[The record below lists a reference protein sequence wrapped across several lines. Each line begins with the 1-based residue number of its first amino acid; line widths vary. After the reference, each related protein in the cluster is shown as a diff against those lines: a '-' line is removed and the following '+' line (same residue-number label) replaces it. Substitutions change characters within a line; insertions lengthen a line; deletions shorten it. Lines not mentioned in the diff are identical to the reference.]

1 MTVLL
6 RTSRDLPPASA
17 PDTTYDKWLAI
28 GDAPQGLDPE
38 KKVPGLAADLETA
51 FDNIAETWLSLGH
64 DLGAEPSAG
73 LAHTPACAANASDM
87 GLMMAWSRI
96 VGQKTGA
103 RETVLVVC
111 DDPWM
116 FRHLVGL
123 QGVDAGTP
131 PPLWLLQ
138 LKLALRGFAARLKSA
153 VILARDA
160 IGLRRQRRLAPSASM
175 VLLVYGHP
183 SSTADGTD
191 GYFGN
196 LMKENAALSRL
207 LHVDCAAARAREL
220 EGGGRTLSLRAWG
233 KLSDT
238 LTLPFARW
246 RPPPRHLA
254 GEWGWLVRRAAALE
268 GGTGQGA
275 MIAWQ
280 RKCQHRWL
288 AETRPRVV
296 AWPWENHSWERDF
309 VRAARA
315 LGIRTL
321 GYQHSVI
328 GRQMLNYAPG
338 SNPDGLASLPD
349 RILCTGDSTRRQLLE
364 WGVPDERLEIGGA
377 LRIPEPF
384 SINPDP
390 EGPVFLALPFDAET
404 AGQMVDAAR
413 VLTGQG
419 FRFLVKDHP
428 MTPFSFN
435 PTPAIEHTDK
445 PFFEHLG
452 LRALV
457 YAATTVGLEAALAGL
472 PTIRFRPE
480 GRIALDILPKGTRLP
495 ATDAAGL
502 AEALN
507 QADTP
512 ALNRDEFFSPVP
524 KDLWQR
530 TLRDD

>member
-6 RTSRDLPPASA
+6 RTSRNLPPAST

-38 KKVPGLAADLETA
+38 KKMPGLAADLETA
-51 FDNIAETWLSLGH
+51 FDNIAETWLSLGRE
-64 DLGAEPSAG
+64 LGAEPSAG
-73 LAHTPACAANASDM
+73 LAHAPACAANASDL

-116 FRHLVGL
+116 FRHLAGL
-123 QGVDAGTP
+123 QGIGAGTP
-131 PPLWLLQ
+131 PPLWPLP

-153 VILARDA
+153 VALARDA
-160 IGLRRQRRLAPSASM
+160 IGLRHQRRLAPSAST

-196 LMKENAALSRL
+196 LMKKNAALSRL
-207 LHVDCAAARAREL
+207 LHVDCAAGRAREL

-233 KLSDT
+233 KLSDA

-246 RPPPRHLA
+246 RPPPRHLT

-275 MIAWQ
+275 TIAWQ

-364 WGVPDERLEIGGA
+364 WGVPDERLGIGGA

-404 AGQMVDAAR
+404 AGQMVAAAR
-413 VLTGQG
+413 ALTGQG

-435 PTPAIEHTDK
+435 PTPAIERTDK
-445 PFFEHLG
+445 PFFEHPG

-495 ATDAAGL
+495 AADAAGL

-507 QADTP
+507 QAGVP
-512 ALNRDEFFSPVP
+512 VLNRDEFFSPVP

>member
-1 MTVLL
+1 MIVLL
-6 RTSRDLPPASA
+6 RTSLDLPPASA
-17 PDTTYDKWLAI
+17 PGTTYDRWLAI
-28 GDAPQGLDPE
+28 GDTPPGLALE
-38 KKVPGLAADLETA
+38 KKVPGLAAELETA
-51 FDNIAETWLSLGH
+51 FDGIAETWLSLGRE
-64 DLGAEPSAG
+64 LGTEPSAG
-73 LAHTPACAANASDM
+73 LAHAPACAANASDM

-96 VGQKTGA
+96 VGQKAGA
-103 RETVLVVC
+103 KETVLVVC

-116 FRHLVGL
+116 FRHLSGL

-131 PPLWLLQ
+131 PALWPVR
-138 LKLALRGFAARLKSA
+138 LKLALRGFAARCKSA
-153 VILARDA
+153 VVLARDA
-160 IGLRRQRRLAPSASM
+160 LGLGRQRRLAQPSGM

-183 SSTADGTD
+183 SSTTDGTD

-196 LMKENAALSRL
+196 LMKENAALCRL
-207 LHVDCAAARAREL
+207 LHVDCSASRAREL

-233 KLSDT
+233 KVSDA
-238 LTLPFARW
+238 LTLPFTRW
-246 RPPPRHLA
+246 RPGRRHLS
-254 GEWGWLVRRAAALE
+254 GKWGWLVRRAAALE

-275 MIAWQ
+275 LIAWQ

-288 AETRPRVV
+288 TETRPRVV
-296 AWPWENHSWERDF
+296 AWPWENHSWEREF

-349 RILCTGDSTRRQLLE
+349 RILCTGDATRRQLLQ

-377 LRIPEPF
+377 LRIPEPA

-390 EGPVFLALPFDAET
+390 QGPVFLALPFDAET

-413 VLTGQG
+413 ALTGQG

-428 MTPFSFN
+428 MTPFPFN
-435 PTPAIEHTDK
+435 PEPAIERTEK
-445 PFFEHLG
+445 PFFEHPG
-452 LRALV
+452 LRAMV

-480 GRIALDILPKGTRLP
+480 GRIALDILPKGTQLP
-495 ATDAAGL
+495 AADASGL

-507 QADTP
+507 QAGAP
-512 ALNRDEFFSPVP
+512 VLNRDEFFSPVP
-524 KDLWQR
+524 KNLWQR
-530 TLRDD
+530 TFADD